1 VTTHSDDNATTG
13 RTPTDTPP
21 ESAEQL
27 QVGFANDAASASLG
41 ESFRAYVDRV
51 RGGDMGAL
59 PAVLGLVVLFIV
71 FSSLRPDTFTSSL
84 NIANLLV
91 QASSISILAMGLVP
105 VLLLGE
111 IDLSAGVA
119 GGLAAGF
126 TAVSITRHDQSWVV
140 AVLVGLAVG
149 ALIGMVIGVLVAK
162 LGIPSFVVTLA
173 FFLGLQG
180 VTLKLIG
187 QGGTVPVRDDVL
199 RAITIKSMPVVTGW
213 IVVIVL
219 LAVYGALIF
228 WRQKRLADKN
238 LHRPPTALLAV
249 KFVALAVILLGM
261 TAFLS
266 QNRSRIPTFV
276 IQGIPYAVFLVGALL
291 IFWTFVFGRTP
302 YGRHIYAVG
311 GNTEAARRAG
321 LSVDLLK
328 VSAFVICSTMAA
340 ASGIVSASYTGN
352 VAPGSGAGNTLLYAV
367 GAAVI
372 GGTSLF
378 GGKGLIRDA
387 VIGGLV
393 IATIDNGL
401 GLLNQAAYINYIITG
416 SVLLLAASVDAIS
429 RRRRSATGT

>member
-1 VTTHSDDNATTG
+1 MTTTPDNKAT
-13 RTPTDTPP
+13 
-21 ESAEQL
+21 AEQKPDKSQSL
-27 QVGFANDAASASLG
+27 AATDFANDSASRSLVD
-41 ESFRAYVDRV
+41 SFQAYRDRI

-59 PAVLGLVVLFIV
+59 PAVLGLVVLFAV
-71 FSSLRPDTFTSSL
+71 FSVLRPDTFTSNL
-84 NIANLLV
+84 NIANLMV
-91 QASSISILAMGLVP
+91 QASAISVLAMGLVP

-111 IDLSAGVA
+111 IDLSAGVT
-119 GGLAAGF
+119 GGMAAGY
-126 TAVSITRHDQSWVV
+126 TAVFIDRHGQAWPVS
-140 AVLVGLAVG
+140 VLIGLAVG
-149 ALIGMVIGVLVAK
+149 ATVGLAIGVLVAK

-187 QGGTVPVRDDVL
+187 LGGTIPVRDETL
-199 RAITIKSMPVVTGW
+199 RAITIKSMPVTMGW
-213 IVVIVL
+213 IVMILL
-219 LAVYGALIF
+219 LAIYGGLLF
-228 WRQKRLADKN
+228 WRQKRLAAKD
-238 LHRPPTALLAV
+238 LHRPPNSLLLF
-249 KFVALAVILLGM
+249 KFVALCVILLGM
-261 TAFLS
+261 TLVLS
-266 QNRSRIPTFV
+266 QNRSRVATFV
-276 IQGIPYAVFLVGALL
+276 IEGIPYAVFVVGALL

-302 YGRHIYAVG
+302 YGRHIYAIG

-321 LSVDLLK
+321 IAVSRLK
-328 VSAFVICSTMAA
+328 ISAFVICSSMAA
-340 ASGIVSASYTGN
+340 VSGIISASYTGK
-352 VAPGSGAGNTLLYAV
+352 VSPGSGGGNVLLYAV

-401 GLLNQAAYINYIITG
+401 GLLNQSAYINYIITG